1 MPILRD
7 QTDTILA
14 DLLAALHH
22 ETLAP
27 ADPARLVQDL
37 QIHQIELELQ
47 NRELRE
53 AQRALEESRD
63 RYVELYDLAPVA
75 YATLSREGR
84 ITQMNLA
91 AAALLGVERG
101 PGLDLFLGTRL
112 APADARALLGNLGR
126 VLATGEEASLE
137 VGLDRPPAPR
147 RALRLTLRRE
157 HPRPSGASPPGCHAI
172 LADITELRDLTAR
185 LQERQVQLEHLAEH
199 DPLTGLIVPI
209 SAWVVRTAAAQ
220 IKAWQDRALLTQ
232 AAVWVNLS
240 GRDTQDPNL
249 AAAIAGICG
258 EVGVHPGCLAVEITE
273 TWIMTNPDLAA
284 ATIQR
289 LQALEI
295 TVGIDDFGTGY
306 SSVAALKRL
315 GVHEIKIDRSFVAG
329 LPQDPDDCAIARAM
343 IALGRALGLRVVAEW
358 VETQAQADFLQA
370 EGCGIGQ
377 GYLFSAALP
386 AAQFEVYARGG
397 TPV

>member
-91 AAALLGVERG
+91 AA
-101 PGLDLFLGTRL
+101 
-112 APADARALLGNLGR
+112 
-126 VLATGEEASLE
+126 
-137 VGLDRPPAPR
+137 
-147 RALRLTLRRE
+147 
-157 HPRPSGASPPGCHAI
+157 
-172 LADITELRDLTAR
+172 
-185 LQERQVQLEHLAEH
+185 
-199 DPLTGLIVPI
+199 
-209 SAWVVRTAAAQ
+209 
-220 IKAWQDRALLTQ
+220 
-232 AAVWVNLS
+232 
-240 GRDTQDPNL
+240 
-249 AAAIAGICG
+249 IAGICG

-289 LQALEI
+289 LQALGI
-295 TVGIDDFGTGY
+295 AVGIDDFGTGY
-306 SSVAALKRL
+306 SSLAALKRL

-358 VETQAQADFLQA
+358 VETQAQADFLKA